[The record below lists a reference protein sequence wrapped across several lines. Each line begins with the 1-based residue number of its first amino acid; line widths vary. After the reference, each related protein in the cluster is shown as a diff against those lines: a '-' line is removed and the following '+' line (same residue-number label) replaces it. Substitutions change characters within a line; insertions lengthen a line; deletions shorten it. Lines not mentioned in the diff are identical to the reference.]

1 MKTSLAKY
9 EIEYKDADVIL
20 FEPGRDDA
28 DMFFTNV
35 FSYADR
41 KRLSEQAYRKTRE
54 ELLRRHDELAP
65 KLARHGVTINL
76 DVLTDPHRSL
86 ARRMGRL
93 KRRRAGRMG
102 LTALRLS
109 DTLDELA
116 RAVRRMQRAPGAA

>member
-1 MKTSLAKY
+1 
-9 EIEYKDADVIL
+9 
-20 FEPGRDDA
+20 
-28 DMFFTNV
+28 
-35 FSYADR
+35 
-41 KRLSEQAYRKTRE
+41 
-54 ELLRRHDELAP
+54 LLRRHDELAP